1 MPDLDTIAAG
11 LREQTV
17 GRPHQQAAVE
27 LLIWHESWLRRATF
41 RQACLVQRGG
51 VWTIDWTRARA
62 FADHVSDGGLGAPR
76 ASTSEAAILD
86 LAVALG
92 EDRFRL
98 TNFGHAHRRSAAMAF
113 WAACGLGELEVPGA

>member
-11 LREQTV
+11 LREQAAGT
-17 GRPHQQAAVE
+17 PHKQAAVE

-41 RQACLVQRGG
+41 HKACLVRRGG
-51 VWTIDWTRARA
+51 VWTIDWTHARE
-62 FADHVSDGGLGAPR
+62 FSDRVSAGGLGAPR

-98 TNFGHAHRRSAAMAF
+98 TNFGHAHRRSAAVAF
-113 WAACGLGELEVPGA
+113 MAACGLGEIGAPGA